1 MPAPDWLRSTIV
13 LFCALSA
20 AARVSEPLAGGDGE
34 MAICGGG
41 RSGFSACY
49 GHGTS
54 QQYIEQFEQL
64 THPSPGP
71 NAYNAS
77 NRWTQTATD
86 GFVASNGMPITLT
99 YSFPP
104 DTNTGDP
111 ATSNVIHATLDA
123 QFGARE
129 TWKALFADFFSDWSD
144 TTGITFTEVND
155 DGGAWPD
162 ADGQLGSRG
171 DVRIVS
177 FAIDGLNNVL
187 AYNYFPNGGD
197 MALDSAENWADSASN
212 FAFLR
217 NVVTHEAGHGIG
229 LGHTLPRDGTKL
241 MEAFINLGFVGPQD
255 DDIRGAGFFYGDTYE
270 PNGSSGFAVDLGD
283 VSATTVVAAAGLHNA
298 ADADWYSYTVIGQQT
313 MAVIAAP
320 IGAAYSVGPDPGGT
334 SVIDTRAI
342 NPLTVEIYDS
352 TGSTLLQ
359 SRTAVAGESATTS
372 PITGVSSADEYLVR
386 ISTSGSAHDVQRYQL
401 SVELGE
407 DNMLNVQSTPIGGVL
422 VNVTPPDASGDGN
435 GTTGFSRN
443 YATGASVQLSAASVS
458 GFHVFERWVVG
469 GVSQPVGQN
478 VVNITMPA
486 AGTTALAHYTDPS
499 ELTAYAGP
507 DDEVVAGE
515 ATMLEGSS
523 AGGDAPLFFS
533 WSPAESLS
541 SPASDQTL
549 AEPSDTTTYTLTVTD
564 IAGRSATDTVTLH
577 VVEPLKVDV
586 GAAQTVLANQTFVVS
601 GVVTGG
607 ARPYSYEWSSSAAL
621 EPSTGES
628 VFGKTSVSTSVTLSV
643 TDAKGRTGSDTAT
656 VAVASLVSVDAGED
670 QIIEIGLGT
679 TLSGSVS
686 GGVPPYTFIW
696 MPSGIPA
703 TVDQSVI
710 RFEPSETTDYA
721 LAVTDDLGQR
731 AVDTVRVVVVS
742 PLTVSAGDAVEIEL
756 GDVVVLNGSAA
767 GGTQPYRYRWSPAGG
782 LSDAENKRPQVTPD
796 QTTSYTLAVTDD
808 EGQTAQT
815 SVTITV
821 VAPPPEEVSAPTV
834 GPCGV
839 GLLPVLAIVTASLLP
854 MRRKRRSRW

>member
-1 MPAPDWLRSTIV
+1 RVVLSFHEFEKAPAPRRV
-13 LFCALSA
+13 LKRLQQIPADIYKMAVQGLKPSDSSRLLSLLDAPDAPPLVVLSMGEVGAASRILSPSRGAAFTFAAPNTSEGTAPGQYSA
-20 AARVSEPLAGGDGE
+20 AVMKGLYRVDKIERDTRIFGVIASPVAHSMSPVLHNRALRQCGINGVYLPFRVEPSHL
-34 MAICGGG
+34 
-41 RSGFSACY
+41 
-49 GHGTS
+49 
-54 QQYIEQFEQL
+54 
-64 THPSPGP
+64 
-71 NAYNAS
+71 
-77 NRWTQTATD
+77 
-86 GFVASNGMPITLT
+86 
-99 YSFPP
+99 
-104 DTNTGDP
+104 
-111 ATSNVIHATLDA
+111 
-123 QFGARE
+123 
-129 TWKALFADFFSDWSD
+129 ADFFRFAEDLPVDGFSVTLPHKQKVMLRLDGVD
-144 TTGITFTEVND
+144 ALARRIGAVNTVFREGKRWWGTNTD
-155 DGGAWPD
+155 AIGVTVPLENRISLRGATALVVGTGGA
-162 ADGQLGSRG
+162 ARAAVFALKAKGSRVAIAG
-171 DVRIVS
+171 RDPKKVRSLARATDVE
-177 FAIDGLNNVL
+177 GL
-187 AYNYFPNGGD
+187 D
-197 MALDSAENWADSASN
+197 WQQALD
-212 FAFLR
+212 R
-217 NVVTHEAGHGIG
+217 
-229 LGHTLPRDGTKL
+229 
-241 MEAFINLGFVGPQD
+241 GF
-255 DDIRGAGFFYGDTYE
+255 DI
-270 PNGSSGFAVDLGD
+270 L
-283 VSATTVVAAAGLHNA
+283 
-298 ADADWYSYTVIGQQT
+298 
-313 MAVIAAP
+313 
-320 IGAAYSVGPDPGGT
+320 
-334 SVIDTRAI
+334 
-342 NPLTVEIYDS
+342 
-352 TGSTLLQ
+352 
-359 SRTAVAGESATTS
+359 
-372 PITGVSSADEYLVR
+372 
-386 ISTSGSAHDVQRYQL
+386 
-401 SVELGE
+401 
-407 DNMLNVQSTPIGGVL
+407 VQSTPIGGVL
-422 VNVTPPDASGDGN
+422 VNVTPPDANGDGN

-486 AGTTALAHYTDPS
+486 AGTTALAQYTDPS

-515 ATMLEGSS
+515 STMLEGSS

-564 IAGRSATDTVTLH
+564 IAGRIATDTVTLH
-577 VVEPLKVDV
+577 VVEPLKVAV

-607 ARPYSYEWSSSAAL
+607 ARPYSYEWSSAASL

-710 RFEPSETTDYA
+710 RVEPSETTDYA

-731 AVDTVRVVVVS
+731 AVDTVRVAVVS

-767 GGTQPYRYRWSPAGG
+767 GGMQPYRYRWSPAGG

-821 VAPPPEEVSAPTV
+821 VAPPPPAEVSAPTV